1 MVAKRGLFRC
11 SDSIRAKLIYDLMI
25 NAKEISI
32 TFSIYKCGMLGN
44 QARDHFFEI
53 RDHFTEI
60 C

>member
-1 MVAKRGLFRC
+1 MTSLV
-11 SDSIRAKLIYDLMI
+11 I
-25 NAKEISI
+25 NTKEISI
-32 TFSIYKCGMLGN
+32 IFSIYKCGVLGN